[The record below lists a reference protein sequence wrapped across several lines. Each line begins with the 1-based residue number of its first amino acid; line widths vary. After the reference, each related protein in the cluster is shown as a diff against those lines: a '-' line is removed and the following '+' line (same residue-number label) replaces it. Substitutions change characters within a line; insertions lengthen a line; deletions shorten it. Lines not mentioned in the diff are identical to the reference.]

1 MNKRLLRGW
10 MVLMLLQAVALTAV
24 WAQEPAAP
32 APAATPETAAAP
44 APAAK
49 KMSLWDL
56 IVVGGWAMWPLGFCS
71 LSMVGLAVLNFRQ
84 ISQKKMIPEA
94 ALGQLRVAAKE
105 QNLETMVNVSA
116 STNSLFT
123 NALLAGLRKFNPEDP
138 MGAKPNV
145 EAAIAEA
152 VTREESQAGFW
163 INFLSLVTAISPMLG
178 LLGTVS
184 GMIGAFQKIGSGGM
198 GKPELLAANIGEALI
213 TTAAGLIIAIP
224 SMFFYFLFRNLLNR
238 IIQQAELNYS
248 LLLDD
253 LTGSTYI
260 VEEAPPA

>member
-1 MNKRLLRGW
+1 MNRRTRRGLTLVLL
-10 MVLMLLQAVALTAV
+10 VLMGAMAVS
-24 WAQEPAAP
+24 WAQEAAAPAAAPEAAAAPAAP
-32 APAATPETAAAP
+32 AP
-44 APAAK
+44 K
-49 KMSLWDL
+49 KMTLWDL
-56 IVVGGWAMWPLGFCS
+56 IVVGGWAMWPLGACS
-71 LSMVGLAVLNFRQ
+71 LAMISLAVLNFRQ

-138 MGAKPNV
+138 MGAKANV
-145 EAAIAEA
+145 ESAIAEA
-152 VTREESQAGFW
+152 VGREESQAGFW
-163 INFLSLVTAISPMLG
+163 INFLSLVTAISPMMG

-224 SMFFYFLFRNLLNR
+224 SMFFYFLFRNMLNR

-253 LTGSTYI
+253 LTGSSFI
-260 VEEAPPA
+260 VEEAPTA